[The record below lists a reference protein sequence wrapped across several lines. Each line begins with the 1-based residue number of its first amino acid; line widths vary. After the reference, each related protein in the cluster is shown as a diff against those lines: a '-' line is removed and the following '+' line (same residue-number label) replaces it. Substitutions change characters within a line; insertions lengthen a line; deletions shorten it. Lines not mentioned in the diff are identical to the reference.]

1 MPITIL
7 DIAKASGKSYP
18 TVSRALNNH
27 PKISTKTTAEIKKIA
42 LEMGYRPSFAGTMLK
57 SGKTNIISVIVPTLA
72 NPFYAKLVRSIEE
85 RAFLESYNTVIYDFD
100 LNPEL
105 ERKYL
110 DRMLTRC
117 CDGIITSLSSFEHVS
132 GIFHKLWESRLPC
145 VIFGPP
151 SNGAGIK
158 YDAITVKMP
167 DVIGHLIEYGH
178 RNIIVATGFLQ
189 QELLNERI
197 KGYFAE
203 FKKNGL
209 AFIQEK
215 NVITSAKSSGCEAE
229 DGWRCG
235 REIFSKP
242 LNATAIVCANDY
254 FAFGLIKAA
263 LDAGIKVPE
272 DISII
277 GNDNIWVGKYSPVT
291 MTTIDQNLDQVAEEA
306 LKIIFKR
313 LEDKNWENPEHVAVE
328 GKLIIRESSG
338 SKLSKPR

>member
-1 MPITIL
+1 
-7 DIAKASGKSYP
+7 
-18 TVSRALNNH
+18 
-27 PKISTKTTAEIKKIA
+27 
-42 LEMGYRPSFAGTMLK
+42 MLA
-57 SGKTNIISVIVPTLA
+57 V
-72 NPFYAKLVRSIEE
+72 Y
-85 RAFLESYNTVIYDFD
+85 
-100 LNPEL
+100 
-105 ERKYL
+105 
-110 DRMLTRC
+110 
-117 CDGIITSLSSFEHVS
+117 
-132 GIFHKLWESRLPC
+132 
-145 VIFGPP
+145 
-151 SNGAGIK
+151 
-158 YDAITVKMP
+158 
-167 DVIGHLIEYGH
+167 

-235 REIFSKP
+235 KEIFSKP